1 MNTKYFFTI
10 AIAITLIALTG
21 CGRKTTGINNGYEDD
36 VFGNDIAMEA
46 RFENGTLVTEVS
58 FSDIKFS
65 YDSFIIPAN
74 EVADVEAVID
84 YMTANP
90 GIVVI
95 CEGHCDERG
104 TTDYNLS
111 LGENRAQ
118 SVRAYMV
125 NAGIN
130 PTRIQTR
137 SMGEDDPLDFGHN
150 SSAWMNNRRVE
161 FELYR

>member
-1 MNTKYFFTI
+1 MNKKYFFTI

-21 CGRKTTGINNGYEDD
+21 CGRKTTGVNDYDGDILDD
-36 VFGNDIAMEA
+36 DIAMAE
-46 RFENGTLVTEVS
+46 RFENGTLVTEIS

-65 YDSFIIPAN
+65 YDSFIIQAN

-84 YMTANP
+84 YMTSNP
-90 GIVVI
+90 ETVVI

-118 SVRAYMV
+118 SVRAYMF

-130 PTRIQTR
+130 PARIQTR
-137 SMGEDDPLDFGHN
+137 SMGEDDPLDLGHH
-150 SSAWMNNRRVE
+150 SSAWVNNRRVE